1 MLEMHGDGEGLI
13 GSADL
18 PMIPLVAKSMPMP
31 SSADVTPRE
40 RVMGLFDQGLRK
52 KMTFVCA
59 DEGFGKSTA
68 LADWHRR
75 RLDSGALSVWFTAD
89 RHDRDPERFWMNF
102 VYAVTA
108 ALGEEAFVE
117 SKDAWGRSRHAAVW
131 MLSNDL
137 CAIAARE
144 GGLSIIVEGFDT
156 LRGSMSIEEFMLMA
170 SALSYD
176 VHLYLSSRLV
186 FTKHSFESVRIIEA
200 PLFIGASDLS
210 FTLEELT
217 EVMRDRLGRRFT
229 EEVANIIFEKTE
241 GWPYGALEA
250 VDYLA
255 ASEDPLA
262 AARDFS
268 GTIEPLWEFFDH
280 EVYAGLAPDEQSFLL
295 RVALLGR
302 LDARLCGYAL
312 DDRDAGKK
320 LNALSRKS
328 TFLHPENARRAA
340 FAMLP
345 LFCDWLE
352 EKALDLPVSERRIL
366 SQRAARWYA
375 RHGFMVEAAQHQ
387 ILATE
392 RADVFNLARAAFP
405 QLTSGDLA
413 DSVKFR
419 TVPPES
425 ELDPCFLLLAAW
437 SYVFSAE
444 LENASYWLERL
455 EGLDPS
461 LKTKELSY
469 SILVI
474 RVKLLCLSSRFDEGI
489 MLADEVDARFG
500 DSCSEATR
508 IMLLNCRAEACD
520 LCGDL
525 TGGMQWHKGM
535 NALTEGCRLDYM
547 EAINLYEMAYA
558 FFLQCEMARA
568 LQLCRRIDGSFA
580 DDYPVH
586 GAVLSLCGL
595 IRALQGDFEEAEA
608 LLDRAHSF
616 VAKNRNADM
625 YLDWCNARAWLSA
638 LQNGIDRAEEI
649 LLEAS
654 EAVRFSAHVVPR
666 GAACLPFQSRALL
679 KTLTGDGDAASAV
692 LREFDALGIGETA
705 LMRIVREHAEIMG
718 AGDGGDPD
726 RLASLADR
734 AQACGFW
741 LVVLRVR
748 LRCASRLYEQGKRAK
763 AMRALDDVIKLA
775 SSEDIVGLFCGLGGG
790 PARRLLSAYL
800 ASVKTSGAN
809 RRFVRRLLK
818 LPEFDNWE
826 TGDLAEAVDVT
837 AREKEVLAL
846 VMSGCSRSEIASELC
861 VSEGT
866 VKSHL
871 SHLYAKFNVN
881 RLADLLDRASDLG
894 CFGD

>member
-1 MLEMHGDGEGLI
+1 
-13 GSADL
+13 
-18 PMIPLVAKSMPMP
+18 
-31 SSADVTPRE
+31 
-40 RVMGLFDQGLRK
+40 
-52 KMTFVCA
+52 
-59 DEGFGKSTA
+59 
-68 LADWHRR
+68 
-75 RLDSGALSVWFTAD
+75 
-89 RHDRDPERFWMNF
+89 
-102 VYAVTA
+102 
-108 ALGEEAFVE
+108 
-117 SKDAWGRSRHAAVW
+117 
-131 MLSNDL
+131 
-137 CAIAARE
+137 
-144 GGLSIIVEGFDT
+144 
-156 LRGSMSIEEFMLMA
+156 MSIEEFMLMA

-405 QLTSGDLA
+405 QFTSGDLA

-437 SYVFSAE
+437 SYVFSVE
-444 LENASYWLERL
+444 LENTSYWLERL

-489 MLADEVDARFG
+489 VLADEVDARFG

-520 LCGDL
+520 LRGDL
-525 TGGMQWHKGM
+525 AGGMQWHKGM

-568 LQLCRRIDGSFA
+568 LQLCRLIDGSFA
-580 DDYPVH
+580 DDYPVR
-586 GAVLSLCGL
+586 GAALSLYGL

-649 LLEAS
+649 LLETS

-775 SSEDIVGLFCGLGGG
+775 SSEDIVGLFCGLGG
-790 PARRLLSAYL
+790 PARRLLGAYL

-809 RRFVRRLLK
+809 RRFVRRLFK

>member
-1 MLEMHGDGEGLI
+1 M
-13 GSADL
+13 
-18 PMIPLVAKSMPMP
+18 
-31 SSADVTPRE
+31 
-40 RVMGLFDQGLRK
+40 F
-52 KMTFVCA
+52 
-59 DEGFGKSTA
+59 
-68 LADWHRR
+68 
-75 RLDSGALSVWFTAD
+75 SV
-89 RHDRDPERFWMNF
+89 
-102 VYAVTA
+102 
-108 ALGEEAFVE
+108 
-117 SKDAWGRSRHAAVW
+117 
-131 MLSNDL
+131 
-137 CAIAARE
+137 
-144 GGLSIIVEGFDT
+144 
-156 LRGSMSIEEFMLMA
+156 
-170 SALSYD
+170 
-176 VHLYLSSRLV
+176 
-186 FTKHSFESVRIIEA
+186 
-200 PLFIGASDLS
+200 
-210 FTLEELT
+210 
-217 EVMRDRLGRRFT
+217 
-229 EEVANIIFEKTE
+229 
-241 GWPYGALEA
+241 
-250 VDYLA
+250 
-255 ASEDPLA
+255 
-262 AARDFS
+262 
-268 GTIEPLWEFFDH
+268 
-280 EVYAGLAPDEQSFLL
+280 
-295 RVALLGR
+295 
-302 LDARLCGYAL
+302 
-312 DDRDAGKK
+312 
-320 LNALSRKS
+320 
-328 TFLHPENARRAA
+328 
-340 FAMLP
+340 
-345 LFCDWLE
+345 
-352 EKALDLPVSERRIL
+352 
-366 SQRAARWYA
+366 
-375 RHGFMVEAAQHQ
+375 
-387 ILATE
+387 
-392 RADVFNLARAAFP
+392 
-405 QLTSGDLA
+405 
-413 DSVKFR
+413 
-419 TVPPES
+419 
-425 ELDPCFLLLAAW
+425 ELD
-437 SYVFSAE
+437 
-444 LENASYWLERL
+444 NASYWLERL

-489 MLADEVDARFG
+489 VLADEVDARFG

-525 TGGMQWHKGM
+525 AGGIQWHKGM

-568 LQLCRRIDGSFA
+568 LQLCRLIDGSFA
-580 DDYPVH
+580 DDYPVR
-586 GAVLSLCGL
+586 GAALSLCGL

-638 LQNGIDRAEEI
+638 LQNDIDRAEEI
-649 LLEAS
+649 LLETS
-654 EAVRFSAHVVPR
+654 EVVRFSAHVVPR

-775 SSEDIVGLFCGLGGG
+775 SSEDIVGLFCGLGG
-790 PARRLLSAYL
+790 PARRLLGAYL

-809 RRFVRRLLK
+809 RRFVRRLFK

>member
-1 MLEMHGDGEGLI
+1 
-13 GSADL
+13 
-18 PMIPLVAKSMPMP
+18 
-31 SSADVTPRE
+31 
-40 RVMGLFDQGLRK
+40 
-52 KMTFVCA
+52 
-59 DEGFGKSTA
+59 
-68 LADWHRR
+68 
-75 RLDSGALSVWFTAD
+75 
-89 RHDRDPERFWMNF
+89 
-102 VYAVTA
+102 
-108 ALGEEAFVE
+108 
-117 SKDAWGRSRHAAVW
+117 
-131 MLSNDL
+131 
-137 CAIAARE
+137 
-144 GGLSIIVEGFDT
+144 
-156 LRGSMSIEEFMLMA
+156 MSIEEFMLMA

-186 FTKHSFESVRIIEA
+186 FTKHSFESVRIVEA

-437 SYVFSAE
+437 SYVFSVE

-489 MLADEVDARFG
+489 VLADEVDARFG

-525 TGGMQWHKGM
+525 AGGMQWHKGM

-580 DDYPVH
+580 DDYPVR
-586 GAVLSLCGL
+586 GAALSLCGL

-638 LQNGIDRAEEI
+638 LQNDIDRAEEI
-649 LLEAS
+649 LLETS

-775 SSEDIVGLFCGLGGG
+775 SSEDIVGLFCGLGG
-790 PARRLLSAYL
+790 PARRLLGAYL

-809 RRFVRRLLK
+809 RRFVRRLFK

>member
-1 MLEMHGDGEGLI
+1 
-13 GSADL
+13 
-18 PMIPLVAKSMPMP
+18 
-31 SSADVTPRE
+31 
-40 RVMGLFDQGLRK
+40 
-52 KMTFVCA
+52 
-59 DEGFGKSTA
+59 
-68 LADWHRR
+68 
-75 RLDSGALSVWFTAD
+75 
-89 RHDRDPERFWMNF
+89 
-102 VYAVTA
+102 
-108 ALGEEAFVE
+108 
-117 SKDAWGRSRHAAVW
+117 
-131 MLSNDL
+131 
-137 CAIAARE
+137 
-144 GGLSIIVEGFDT
+144 
-156 LRGSMSIEEFMLMA
+156 MSIEEFMLMA

-405 QLTSGDLA
+405 QFTSGDLA

-425 ELDPCFLLLAAW
+425 ELDPCFSLLAAW
-437 SYVFSAE
+437 SYVFSVE

-489 MLADEVDARFG
+489 VLADEVDARFG

-525 TGGMQWHKGM
+525 AGGMQWHKGM

-568 LQLCRRIDGSFA
+568 LQLCRLIDGSFA
-580 DDYPVH
+580 DDYPVR
-586 GAVLSLCGL
+586 GAALSLCGL

-638 LQNGIDRAEEI
+638 LQNDIDRAEEI
-649 LLEAS
+649 LLETS

-775 SSEDIVGLFCGLGGG
+775 SSEDIVGLFCGLGG
-790 PARRLLSAYL
+790 PARRLLGAYL

>member
-1 MLEMHGDGEGLI
+1 
-13 GSADL
+13 
-18 PMIPLVAKSMPMP
+18 
-31 SSADVTPRE
+31 
-40 RVMGLFDQGLRK
+40 
-52 KMTFVCA
+52 
-59 DEGFGKSTA
+59 
-68 LADWHRR
+68 
-75 RLDSGALSVWFTAD
+75 
-89 RHDRDPERFWMNF
+89 
-102 VYAVTA
+102 
-108 ALGEEAFVE
+108 
-117 SKDAWGRSRHAAVW
+117 
-131 MLSNDL
+131 
-137 CAIAARE
+137 
-144 GGLSIIVEGFDT
+144 
-156 LRGSMSIEEFMLMA
+156 MSIEEFMLMA

-186 FTKHSFESVRIIEA
+186 FTKYSFESVRIIEA

-405 QLTSGDLA
+405 QFASGDLA

-437 SYVFSAE
+437 SYVFSVE

-489 MLADEVDARFG
+489 VLADEVDARFG

-525 TGGMQWHKGM
+525 AGGIQWHKGM

-568 LQLCRRIDGSFA
+568 LQLCRLIDGSFA
-580 DDYPVH
+580 DDYPVR
-586 GAVLSLCGL
+586 GAALSLCGL

-638 LQNGIDRAEEI
+638 LQNDIDRAEEI
-649 LLEAS
+649 LLETS
-654 EAVRFSAHVVPR
+654 EVVRFSAHVVPR

-775 SSEDIVGLFCGLGGG
+775 SSEDIVGLFCGLGG
-790 PARRLLSAYL
+790 PARRLLGAYL

-809 RRFVRRLLK
+809 RRFVRRLFK

>member
-1 MLEMHGDGEGLI
+1 
-13 GSADL
+13 
-18 PMIPLVAKSMPMP
+18 
-31 SSADVTPRE
+31 
-40 RVMGLFDQGLRK
+40 
-52 KMTFVCA
+52 
-59 DEGFGKSTA
+59 
-68 LADWHRR
+68 
-75 RLDSGALSVWFTAD
+75 
-89 RHDRDPERFWMNF
+89 
-102 VYAVTA
+102 
-108 ALGEEAFVE
+108 
-117 SKDAWGRSRHAAVW
+117 
-131 MLSNDL
+131 
-137 CAIAARE
+137 
-144 GGLSIIVEGFDT
+144 
-156 LRGSMSIEEFMLMA
+156 MSIEEFMLMA

-405 QLTSGDLA
+405 QFTSGDLA

-425 ELDPCFLLLAAW
+425 ELDPCFSLLAAW
-437 SYVFSAE
+437 SYVFSVE

-489 MLADEVDARFG
+489 VLADEVDARFG

-525 TGGMQWHKGM
+525 AGGMQWHKGM

-568 LQLCRRIDGSFA
+568 LQLCRLIDGSFA
-580 DDYPVH
+580 DDYPVR
-586 GAVLSLCGL
+586 GAALSLCGL

-638 LQNGIDRAEEI
+638 LQNDIDRAEEI
-649 LLEAS
+649 LLETS

-775 SSEDIVGLFCGLGGG
+775 SSEDIVGLFCGLGG
-790 PARRLLSAYL
+790 PARRLLGAYL

-809 RRFVRRLLK
+809 RRFVRRLFK

>member
-1 MLEMHGDGEGLI
+1 
-13 GSADL
+13 
-18 PMIPLVAKSMPMP
+18 
-31 SSADVTPRE
+31 
-40 RVMGLFDQGLRK
+40 
-52 KMTFVCA
+52 
-59 DEGFGKSTA
+59 
-68 LADWHRR
+68 
-75 RLDSGALSVWFTAD
+75 
-89 RHDRDPERFWMNF
+89 
-102 VYAVTA
+102 
-108 ALGEEAFVE
+108 
-117 SKDAWGRSRHAAVW
+117 
-131 MLSNDL
+131 
-137 CAIAARE
+137 
-144 GGLSIIVEGFDT
+144 
-156 LRGSMSIEEFMLMA
+156 MSIEEFMLMA

-405 QLTSGDLA
+405 QFTSGDLA

-437 SYVFSAE
+437 SYVFSVE

-489 MLADEVDARFG
+489 VLADEVDARFG

-520 LCGDL
+520 LRGDL
-525 TGGMQWHKGM
+525 AGGMQWHKGM

-568 LQLCRRIDGSFA
+568 LQLCRLIDGSFA
-580 DDYPVH
+580 DDYPVR
-586 GAVLSLCGL
+586 GAALSLCGL

-638 LQNGIDRAEEI
+638 LQNDIDRAEEI
-649 LLEAS
+649 LLETS

-775 SSEDIVGLFCGLGGG
+775 SSEDIVGLFCGLGGLRVAFW
-790 PARRLLSAYL
+790 AR
-800 ASVKTSGAN
+800 TS
-809 RRFVRRLLK
+809 LQ
-818 LPEFDNWE
+818 
-826 TGDLAEAVDVT
+826 
-837 AREKEVLAL
+837 
-846 VMSGCSRSEIASELC
+846 
-861 VSEGT
+861 
-866 VKSHL
+866 
-871 SHLYAKFNVN
+871 
-881 RLADLLDRASDLG
+881 
-894 CFGD
+894 

>member
-1 MLEMHGDGEGLI
+1 M
-13 GSADL
+13 
-18 PMIPLVAKSMPMP
+18 
-31 SSADVTPRE
+31 
-40 RVMGLFDQGLRK
+40 
-52 KMTFVCA
+52 
-59 DEGFGKSTA
+59 
-68 LADWHRR
+68 
-75 RLDSGALSVWFTAD
+75 
-89 RHDRDPERFWMNF
+89 
-102 VYAVTA
+102 
-108 ALGEEAFVE
+108 
-117 SKDAWGRSRHAAVW
+117 
-131 MLSNDL
+131 
-137 CAIAARE
+137 
-144 GGLSIIVEGFDT
+144 
-156 LRGSMSIEEFMLMA
+156 
-170 SALSYD
+170 
-176 VHLYLSSRLV
+176 
-186 FTKHSFESVRIIEA
+186 
-200 PLFIGASDLS
+200 
-210 FTLEELT
+210 
-217 EVMRDRLGRRFT
+217 
-229 EEVANIIFEKTE
+229 ANIIFEKTE

-405 QLTSGDLA
+405 QFTSGDLA

-437 SYVFSAE
+437 SYVFSVE

-489 MLADEVDARFG
+489 VLADEVDARFG

-525 TGGMQWHKGM
+525 AGGMQWHKGM

-568 LQLCRRIDGSFA
+568 LQLCRLIDGSFA
-580 DDYPVH
+580 DDYPVR
-586 GAVLSLCGL
+586 GAALSLCGL

-649 LLEAS
+649 LLETS

-775 SSEDIVGLFCGLGGG
+775 SSEDIVGLFCGLGG
-790 PARRLLSAYL
+790 PARRLLGAYL

-809 RRFVRRLLK
+809 RRFVRRLFK

>member
-1 MLEMHGDGEGLI
+1 
-13 GSADL
+13 
-18 PMIPLVAKSMPMP
+18 
-31 SSADVTPRE
+31 
-40 RVMGLFDQGLRK
+40 
-52 KMTFVCA
+52 
-59 DEGFGKSTA
+59 
-68 LADWHRR
+68 
-75 RLDSGALSVWFTAD
+75 
-89 RHDRDPERFWMNF
+89 
-102 VYAVTA
+102 
-108 ALGEEAFVE
+108 
-117 SKDAWGRSRHAAVW
+117 
-131 MLSNDL
+131 
-137 CAIAARE
+137 
-144 GGLSIIVEGFDT
+144 
-156 LRGSMSIEEFMLMA
+156 MSIEEFMLMA

-405 QLTSGDLA
+405 QFTSGDLA

-437 SYVFSAE
+437 SYVFSVE

-489 MLADEVDARFG
+489 VLADEVDARFG

-525 TGGMQWHKGM
+525 AGGMQWHKGM

-568 LQLCRRIDGSFA
+568 LQLCRLIDGSFA
-580 DDYPVH
+580 DDYPVR
-586 GAVLSLCGL
+586 GAALSLCGL

-638 LQNGIDRAEEI
+638 LQNDIDRAEEI
-649 LLEAS
+649 LLETS

-775 SSEDIVGLFCGLGGG
+775 SSEDIVGLFCGLGG
-790 PARRLLSAYL
+790 PARRLLGAYL

-809 RRFVRRLLK
+809 RRFVRRLFK